1 MAGKTLGDGP
11 SALGMCKRALAQDP
25 DNVHVLSLYA
35 RLVLDMQG
43 DYAEAE
49 KILTGAQILKST
61 LFRVLA

>member
-1 MAGKTLGDGP
+1 
-11 SALGMCKRALAQDP
+11 MCKRALAQDP
-25 DNVHVLSLYA
+25 DNVDVLSLYA